1 MFLACECQAIKRRLD
16 VKSTINSRC
25 HGEEVKVTN
34 NVEQCQPDLNLYE
47 IRDPAFGVSERDS
60 GIPISYEEGYSSYG
74 TMPNKGDEGADE
86 AQMQPTPD
94 SIKAVIVNYG
104 TCDLMLCVAIA
115 AYLFGFV
122 WALGA
127 MGILDKIIS

>member
-1 MFLACECQAIKRRLD
+1 
-16 VKSTINSRC
+16 
-25 HGEEVKVTN
+25 
-34 NVEQCQPDLNLYE
+34 
-47 IRDPAFGVSERDS
+47 
-60 GIPISYEEGYSSYG
+60 
-74 TMPNKGDEGADE
+74 MPNKGDEGADE